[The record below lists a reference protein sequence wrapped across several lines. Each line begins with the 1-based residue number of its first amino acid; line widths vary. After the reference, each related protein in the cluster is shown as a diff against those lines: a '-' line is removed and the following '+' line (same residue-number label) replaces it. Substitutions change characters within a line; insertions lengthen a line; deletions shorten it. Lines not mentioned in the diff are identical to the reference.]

1 MARVPHDDQDGDDD
15 VFGSFDGDDDA
26 DGDDDVPV
34 DEELPHLAGAGLP
47 VDIVAALHKRER

>member
-1 MARVPHDDQDGDDD
+1 MCLMMIRMAMMMF
-15 VFGSFDGDDDA
+15 FGSFDGDDDA
-26 DGDDDVPV
+26 DGDDDVPG